1 MREAFTLDTLKGTVK
16 SIIYRNA
23 ENGYSV
29 IEVTDDNG
37 DERTVVGPLPLI
49 TVGERAEFTGDWVEH
64 PAYGPQLKAKE
75 SKTIAPASLSALI
88 SYLGS
93 GLIKGV
99 GEATARDIV
108 STFGMDTLNVLENEP
123 ERLRE
128 VPGIGRLR
136 ANKIAESF
144 AMQKGMREVM
154 LALQEFGITV
164 AQSMKLYNTYGALCI
179 AKLKENPYRLI
190 DDIEGIGF
198 ITADKLA
205 VKAGFEPDS
214 PFRIKAGLKYTLQW
228 ARQEG
233 HTFLPREKLLSVA
246 CQLLHVDTLPAEE
259 MLDELIISGDV
270 LYKLIDNTDA
280 VFLPGMYSAESEC
293 ARRLMGIASRDGMQ
307 LMLGINAQIN
317 ALEKELKI
325 PLAPQQRKAVETAL
339 KNGAMVITGGPGTG
353 KTTILKFI
361 IRLIELM
368 GLDYQLCAPTGRAA
382 KRMSEATGAEA
393 RTIHR
398 MLGYGTSGDRFL
410 YDEDNPLLTDVIIV
424 DEMSMV
430 DVLLMRSLLRA
441 TPSGTHLIMVGDADQ
456 LPPVGPGNVLRD
468 VIASGVVPVIRLTDI
483 FRQAERGMIVENAHR
498 INDGKQPNLF
508 ANADDFRFEEIVGA
522 EQIIRRVI
530 ALCSGKTNKL
540 MTTEPI
546 KDAQVLVP
554 MKKGALGAINLNA
567 RLQAAL
573 NPPSPYKKERK
584 QGEMMLREGDKVMQI
599 KNDYKIPWKRVKS
612 GEEGT
617 GIFNGDLG
625 TIERINLSEQ
635 EVTVLFDDERA
646 AAYDYSML
654 DELNLAYASTVHKS
668 QGSEYPVVIMPI
680 AGGAPQLMTRNLLYT
695 AVTRAREQVIMLGS
709 SKCIYDM
716 VDNNQIRHRYSALK
730 CLLMELDT
738 IVLNGRNHGP
748 TDRDDT

>member
-1 MREAFTLDTLKGTVK
+1 MDKLIGTVK
-16 SIIYRNA
+16 SIIFRNA

-29 IEVTDDNG
+29 IEITDDNG
-37 DERTVVGPLPLI
+37 DERTIVGSLPLV
-49 TVGERAEFTGDWVEH
+49 TVGERAEFTGEWTEH
-64 PAYGPQLKAKE
+64 PTYGPQLRAK
-75 SKTIAPASLSALI
+75 SSQTIAPATLGALI
-88 SYLGS
+88 NYLGS

-108 STFGMDTLNVLENEP
+108 STFGMETLNVLEKEP

-128 VPGIGRLR
+128 VPGIGRIK
-136 ANKIAESF
+136 ASKIALSF
-144 AMQKGMREVM
+144 AMQKGMRDVM
-154 LALQEFGITV
+154 LSLQEFGITV
-164 AQSMKLYNTYGALCI
+164 AQSMKLYNTYGDLCI

-233 HTFLPREKLLSVA
+233 HTFLPRERLISVA
-246 CQLLHVDTLPAEE
+246 CQLLQADELPAEK

-270 LYKLIDNTDA
+270 LYKLIDNVDS

-293 ARRLMGIASRDGMQ
+293 ARRIMNVASRDAMQ
-307 LMLGINAQIN
+307 LMLGLNAQIN

-325 PLAPQQRKAVETAL
+325 PLALQQRKAVETAL
-339 KNGAMVITGGPGTG
+339 KSGAMVITGGPGTG

-361 IRLIELM
+361 IRLLERM

-382 KRMSEATGAEA
+382 KRMSEATGTEA

-398 MLGYGTSGDRFL
+398 MLGYGASGDKFL

-430 DVLLMRSLLRA
+430 DVLLMRALLRA

-468 VIASGVVPVIRLTDI
+468 IIASGVVPVIRLTDI

-498 INDGKQPNLF
+498 INNGKQPDLF
-508 ANADDFRFEEIVGA
+508 AGSEDFCFEEISGA

-530 ALCSGKTNKL
+530 ALNSGKTNKL
-540 MTTEPI
+540 STNEPI
-546 KDAQVLVP
+546 KDVQVLVP
-554 MKKGALGAINLNA
+554 MKKGALGAMNLNS

-573 NPPSPYKKERK
+573 NPPSPAKKERK
-584 QGEMMLREGDKVMQI
+584 QGEVTLREGDKVMQI
-599 KNDYKIPWKRVKS
+599 KNDYKIPWKRTKT

-625 TIERINLSEQ
+625 TVERIDLSEQ

-654 DELNLAYASTVHKS
+654 DELSLAYAATVHKS
-668 QGSEYPVVIMPI
+668 QGSEYPVVIMPL

-695 AVTRAREQVIMLGS
+695 AVTRAREQVYILGS
-709 SKCIYDM
+709 SKCVYDM
-716 VDNNQIRHRYSALK
+716 VNNNQIRRRYSALK

-738 IVLNGRNHGP
+738 IVLDGN
-748 TDRDDT
+748 

>member
-1 MREAFTLDTLKGTVK
+1 MDKLTGTVK
-16 SIIYRNA
+16 SIIFRNA

-29 IEVTDDNG
+29 IEITDDNG
-37 DERTVVGPLPLI
+37 DEHTVVGSLPLV
-49 TVGERAEFTGDWVEH
+49 TVGERAEFTGEWTEH
-64 PAYGPQLKAKE
+64 PTYGPQLKAK
-75 SKTIAPASLSALI
+75 SSQTIAPATLGALI
-88 SYLGS
+88 NYLGS

-108 STFGMDTLNVLENEP
+108 STFGMETLNVLEKEP

-128 VPGIGRLR
+128 VPGIGRIK
-136 ANKIAESF
+136 ASKIALSF
-144 AMQKGMREVM
+144 AMQKGMRDVM
-154 LALQEFGITV
+154 LSLQEFGITV
-164 AQSMKLYNTYGALCI
+164 AQSMKLYNTYGDLCI

-233 HTFLPREKLLSVA
+233 HTFLPRERLISVA
-246 CQLLHVDTLPAEE
+246 CQLLQADELPAEK

-270 LYKLIDNTDA
+270 LYKLIDNVDS

-293 ARRLMGIASRDGMQ
+293 ARRIMSVASRDSMQ
-307 LMLGINAQIN
+307 LMLGLNAQIN

-339 KNGAMVITGGPGTG
+339 KSGAMVITGGPGTG

-361 IRLIELM
+361 IRLLERI

-382 KRMSEATGAEA
+382 KRMSEATGTEA

-398 MLGYGTSGDRFL
+398 MLGYGASGDKFL

-430 DVLLMRSLLRA
+430 DVLLMRALLRA

-468 VIASGVVPVIRLTDI
+468 IIASGVVPVIRLTDI

-498 INDGKQPNLF
+498 INNGKQPDLF
-508 ANADDFRFEEIVGA
+508 AGSDDFCFEEISGA

-530 ALCSGKTNKL
+530 ALNSGKTNKL
-540 MTTEPI
+540 STNEPI
-546 KDAQVLVP
+546 KDVQVLVP
-554 MKKGALGAINLNA
+554 MKKGALGAINLNT

-573 NPPSPYKKERK
+573 NPPSPAKKERK
-584 QGEMMLREGDKVMQI
+584 QGEITLREGDKVMQT
-599 KNDYKIPWKRVKS
+599 KNDYKIPWKRTKT

-625 TIERINLSEQ
+625 TVERIDLSEQ

-654 DELNLAYASTVHKS
+654 DELSLAYAATVHKS
-668 QGSEYPVVIMPI
+668 QGSEYPVVIMPL

-695 AVTRAREQVIMLGS
+695 AVTRAREQVYILGS
-709 SKCIYDM
+709 SKCVYDM
-716 VDNNQIRHRYSALK
+716 VNNNQIRRRYSALK

-738 IVLNGRNHGP
+738 VVLDGN
-748 TDRDDT
+748 

>member
-1 MREAFTLDTLKGTVK
+1 MDKLIGTVK
-16 SIIYRNA
+16 SIIFRNA

-29 IEVTDDNG
+29 IEITDDNG
-37 DERTVVGPLPLI
+37 DERTIVGSLPLV
-49 TVGERAEFTGDWVEH
+49 TVGERAEFTGEWTEH
-64 PAYGPQLKAKE
+64 PTYGPQLRAK
-75 SKTIAPASLSALI
+75 SSQTIAPATLGALI
-88 SYLGS
+88 NYLGS

-108 STFGMDTLNVLENEP
+108 STFGMETLNVLEKEP

-128 VPGIGRLR
+128 VPGIGRIK
-136 ANKIAESF
+136 ASKIALSF
-144 AMQKGMREVM
+144 AMQKGMRDVM
-154 LALQEFGITV
+154 LSLQEFGITV
-164 AQSMKLYNTYGALCI
+164 AQSMKLYNTYGDLCI

-233 HTFLPREKLLSVA
+233 HTFLPRERLISVA
-246 CQLLHVDTLPAEE
+246 CQLLQADELPAEK

-270 LYKLIDNTDA
+270 LYKLIDNVDS

-293 ARRLMGIASRDGMQ
+293 ARRIMNVASRDAMQ
-307 LMLGINAQIN
+307 LMLGLNAQIN

-339 KNGAMVITGGPGTG
+339 KSGAMVITGGPGTG

-361 IRLIELM
+361 IRLLERM

-382 KRMSEATGAEA
+382 KRMSEATGTEA

-398 MLGYGTSGDRFL
+398 MLGYGASGDKFL

-430 DVLLMRSLLRA
+430 DVLLMRALLRA

-468 VIASGVVPVIRLTDI
+468 IIASGVVPVIRLTDI

-498 INDGKQPNLF
+498 INNGKQPDLF
-508 ANADDFRFEEIVGA
+508 AGSEDFCFEEISGA

-530 ALCSGKTNKL
+530 ALNSGKTNKL
-540 MTTEPI
+540 STNEPI
-546 KDAQVLVP
+546 KDVQVLVP
-554 MKKGALGAINLNA
+554 MKKGALGAMNLNS

-573 NPPSPYKKERK
+573 NPPSPAKKERK
-584 QGEMMLREGDKVMQI
+584 QGEVTLREGDKVMQI
-599 KNDYKIPWKRVKS
+599 KNDYKIPWKRTKT

-625 TIERINLSEQ
+625 TVERIDLSEQ

-654 DELNLAYASTVHKS
+654 DELSLAYAATVHKS
-668 QGSEYPVVIMPI
+668 QGSEYPVVIMPL

-695 AVTRAREQVIMLGS
+695 AVTRAREQVYILGS
-709 SKCIYDM
+709 SKCVYDM
-716 VDNNQIRHRYSALK
+716 VNNNQIRRRYSALK

-738 IVLNGRNHGP
+738 IVLDGN
-748 TDRDDT
+748 

>member
-1 MREAFTLDTLKGTVK
+1 MDKLTGTVK
-16 SIIYRNA
+16 SIIFRNA

-29 IEVTDDNG
+29 IEITDDNG
-37 DERTVVGPLPLI
+37 DEHTVVGSLPLV
-49 TVGERAEFTGDWVEH
+49 TVGERAEFTGEWTEH
-64 PAYGPQLKAKE
+64 PTYGPQLKAK
-75 SKTIAPASLSALI
+75 SSQTIAPATLGALI
-88 SYLGS
+88 NYLGS

-108 STFGMDTLNVLENEP
+108 STFGMETLNVLEKEP

-128 VPGIGRLR
+128 VPGIGRIK
-136 ANKIAESF
+136 ASKIALSF
-144 AMQKGMREVM
+144 AMQKGMRDVM
-154 LALQEFGITV
+154 LSLQEFGITV
-164 AQSMKLYNTYGALCI
+164 AQSMKLYNTYGDLCI

-205 VKAGFEPDS
+205 GKAGFEPDS

-233 HTFLPREKLLSVA
+233 HTFLPRERLISVA
-246 CQLLHVDTLPAEE
+246 CQLLQADELPAEK

-270 LYKLIDNTDA
+270 LYKLIDNVDS

-293 ARRLMGIASRDGMQ
+293 ARRIMNVASRDSMQ
-307 LMLGINAQIN
+307 LMLGLNAQIN

-339 KNGAMVITGGPGTG
+339 KSGAMVITGGPGTG

-361 IRLIELM
+361 IRLLERM

-382 KRMSEATGAEA
+382 KRMSEATGTEA

-398 MLGYGTSGDRFL
+398 MLGYGASGDKFL

-430 DVLLMRSLLRA
+430 DVLLMRALLRA

-468 VIASGVVPVIRLTDI
+468 IIASGVVPVIRLTDI

-498 INDGKQPNLF
+498 INNGKQPDLY
-508 ANADDFRFEEIVGA
+508 AGSDDFCFEEISGA

-530 ALCSGKTNKL
+530 ALNSGKTNKL
-540 MTTEPI
+540 STNEPI
-546 KDAQVLVP
+546 KDVQVLVP
-554 MKKGALGAINLNA
+554 MKKGALGAINLNT

-573 NPPSPYKKERK
+573 NPPSPAKKERK
-584 QGEMMLREGDKVMQI
+584 QGEITLREGDKVMQT
-599 KNDYKIPWKRVKS
+599 KNDYKIPWKRTKT

-625 TIERINLSEQ
+625 TVERIDLSEQ

-654 DELNLAYASTVHKS
+654 DELSLAYAATVHKS
-668 QGSEYPVVIMPI
+668 QGSEYPVVIMPL

-695 AVTRAREQVIMLGS
+695 AVTRAREQVYILGS
-709 SKCIYDM
+709 SKCVYDM
-716 VDNNQIRHRYSALK
+716 VNNNQIRRRYSALK

-738 IVLNGRNHGP
+738 VVLDGN
-748 TDRDDT
+748 

>member
-1 MREAFTLDTLKGTVK
+1 MDKLTGTVK
-16 SIIYRNA
+16 SIIFRNA

-29 IEVTDDNG
+29 IEITDDNG
-37 DERTVVGPLPLI
+37 DEHTVVGSLPLV
-49 TVGERAEFTGDWVEH
+49 TVGERAEFTGEWTEH
-64 PAYGPQLKAKE
+64 PTYGPQLKAK
-75 SKTIAPASLSALI
+75 SSQTIAPATLGALI
-88 SYLGS
+88 NYLGS

-108 STFGMDTLNVLENEP
+108 STFGMETLNVLEKEP

-128 VPGIGRLR
+128 VPGIGRIK
-136 ANKIAESF
+136 ASKIALSF
-144 AMQKGMREVM
+144 AMQKGMRDVM
-154 LALQEFGITV
+154 LSLQEFGITV
-164 AQSMKLYNTYGALCI
+164 AQSMKLYNTYGDLCI

-233 HTFLPREKLLSVA
+233 HTFLPRERLISVA
-246 CQLLHVDTLPAEE
+246 CQLLQADELPAEK

-270 LYKLIDNTDA
+270 LYKLIDNVDS

-293 ARRLMGIASRDGMQ
+293 ARRIMSVASRDSMQ
-307 LMLGINAQIN
+307 LMLGLNAQIN

-339 KNGAMVITGGPGTG
+339 KSGAMVITGGPGTG

-361 IRLIELM
+361 IRLLERM

-382 KRMSEATGAEA
+382 KRMSEATGTEA

-398 MLGYGTSGDRFL
+398 MLGYGASGDKFL
-410 YDEDNPLLTDVIIV
+410 YDEDNPLLTDAIIV

-430 DVLLMRSLLRA
+430 DVLLMRALLRA

-468 VIASGVVPVIRLTDI
+468 IIASGVVPVIRLTDI

-498 INDGKQPNLF
+498 INNGKQPDLY
-508 ANADDFRFEEIVGA
+508 AGSDDFCFEEISGA

-530 ALCSGKTNKL
+530 ALNSGKTNKL
-540 MTTEPI
+540 STNEPI
-546 KDAQVLVP
+546 KDVQVLVP
-554 MKKGALGAINLNA
+554 MKKGALGAINLNT

-573 NPPSPYKKERK
+573 NPPSPAKKERK
-584 QGEMMLREGDKVMQI
+584 QGEITLREGDKVMQT
-599 KNDYKIPWKRVKS
+599 KNDYKIPWKRTKT

-625 TIERINLSEQ
+625 TVERIDLSEQ

-654 DELNLAYASTVHKS
+654 DELSLAYAATVHKS
-668 QGSEYPVVIMPI
+668 QGSEYPVVIMPL

-695 AVTRAREQVIMLGS
+695 AVTRAREQVYILGS
-709 SKCIYDM
+709 SKCVYDM
-716 VDNNQIRHRYSALK
+716 VNNNQIRRRYSALK

-738 IVLNGRNHGP
+738 VVLDGN
-748 TDRDDT
+748 

>member
-1 MREAFTLDTLKGTVK
+1 MDKLTGTVK
-16 SIIYRNA
+16 SIIFRNA

-29 IEVTDDNG
+29 IEITDDNG
-37 DERTVVGPLPLI
+37 DERTVVGSLPLV
-49 TVGERAEFTGDWVEH
+49 TVGERAEFTGEWTEH
-64 PAYGPQLKAKE
+64 PTYGPQLKAK
-75 SKTIAPASLSALI
+75 SSQTIAPATLGALI
-88 SYLGS
+88 NYLGS

-108 STFGMDTLNVLENEP
+108 STFGMETLNVLEKEP

-128 VPGIGRLR
+128 VPGIGRIK
-136 ANKIAESF
+136 ASKIALSF
-144 AMQKGMREVM
+144 AMQKGMRDVM
-154 LALQEFGITV
+154 LSLQEFGITV
-164 AQSMKLYNTYGALCI
+164 AQSMKLYNTYGDLCI

-233 HTFLPREKLLSVA
+233 HTFLPRERLISVA
-246 CQLLHVDTLPAEE
+246 CQLLQADELPAEK

-270 LYKLIDNTDA
+270 LYKLIDNVDS

-293 ARRLMGIASRDGMQ
+293 ARGIMSVASRDSMQ
-307 LMLGINAQIN
+307 LMLGLNAQIN

-339 KNGAMVITGGPGTG
+339 KSGAMVITGGPGTG

-361 IRLIELM
+361 IRLLERM

-382 KRMSEATGAEA
+382 KRMSEATGTEA

-398 MLGYGTSGDRFL
+398 MLGYGASGDKFL

-430 DVLLMRSLLRA
+430 DVLLMRALLRA

-468 VIASGVVPVIRLTDI
+468 IIASGVVPVIRLTDI

-498 INDGKQPNLF
+498 INNGKQPDLY
-508 ANADDFRFEEIVGA
+508 AGSDDFCFEEISGA

-530 ALCSGKTNKL
+530 ALNSGKTNKL
-540 MTTEPI
+540 STNEPI
-546 KDAQVLVP
+546 KDVQVLVP
-554 MKKGALGAINLNA
+554 MKKGALGAINLNT

-573 NPPSPYKKERK
+573 NPPSPAKKERK
-584 QGEMMLREGDKVMQI
+584 QGEITLREGDKVMQT
-599 KNDYKIPWKRVKS
+599 KNDYKIPWKRTKT

-625 TIERINLSEQ
+625 TVERIDLSEQ

-654 DELNLAYASTVHKS
+654 DELSLAYAATVHKS
-668 QGSEYPVVIMPI
+668 QGSEYPVVIMPL

-695 AVTRAREQVIMLGS
+695 AVTRAREQVYILGS
-709 SKCIYDM
+709 SKCVYDM
-716 VDNNQIRHRYSALK
+716 VNNNQIRRRYSALK

-738 IVLNGRNHGP
+738 VVLDGN
-748 TDRDDT
+748 

>member
-1 MREAFTLDTLKGTVK
+1 MHMLMHHISKDCLSLTRFLERLCLTTPYMIEWPWHMREAFTLDTLKGTVK

-64 PAYGPQLKAKE
+64 PAYGPQLKAKG

-108 STFGMDTLNVLENEP
+108 STFGMDALNVLENEP

-246 CQLLHVDTLPAEE
+246 CQLLHVDTLP
-259 MLDELIISGDV
+259 
-270 LYKLIDNTDA
+270 
-280 VFLPGMYSAESEC
+280 P
-293 ARRLMGIASRDGMQ
+293 RRCLM
-307 LMLGINAQIN
+307 
-317 ALEKELKI
+317 
-325 PLAPQQRKAVETAL
+325 
-339 KNGAMVITGGPGTG
+339 
-353 KTTILKFI
+353 
-361 IRLIELM
+361 
-368 GLDYQLCAPTGRAA
+368 
-382 KRMSEATGAEA
+382 
-393 RTIHR
+393 
-398 MLGYGTSGDRFL
+398 
-410 YDEDNPLLTDVIIV
+410 
-424 DEMSMV
+424 
-430 DVLLMRSLLRA
+430 SLSFRA
-441 TPSGTHLIMVGDADQ
+441 T
-456 LPPVGPGNVLRD
+456 
-468 VIASGVVPVIRLTDI
+468 
-483 FRQAERGMIVENAHR
+483 
-498 INDGKQPNLF
+498 
-508 ANADDFRFEEIVGA
+508 
-522 EQIIRRVI
+522 
-530 ALCSGKTNKL
+530 C
-540 MTTEPI
+540 
-546 KDAQVLVP
+546 
-554 MKKGALGAINLNA
+554 
-567 RLQAAL
+567 
-573 NPPSPYKKERK
+573 
-584 QGEMMLREGDKVMQI
+584 
-599 KNDYKIPWKRVKS
+599 
-612 GEEGT
+612 
-617 GIFNGDLG
+617 
-625 TIERINLSEQ
+625 
-635 EVTVLFDDERA
+635 
-646 AAYDYSML
+646 
-654 DELNLAYASTVHKS
+654 
-668 QGSEYPVVIMPI
+668 
-680 AGGAPQLMTRNLLYT
+680 
-695 AVTRAREQVIMLGS
+695 
-709 SKCIYDM
+709 CI
-716 VDNNQIRHRYSALK
+716 S
-730 CLLMELDT
+730 
-738 IVLNGRNHGP
+738 
-748 TDRDDT
+748 

>member
-1 MREAFTLDTLKGTVK
+1 MDTLTGTVK
-16 SIIYRNA
+16 SIIFRNA
-23 ENGYSV
+23 ENGYTV
-29 IEVTDDNG
+29 LEIEDEAGN
-37 DERTVVGPLPLI
+37 ERTVVGPLPLI
-49 TVGERAEFTGDWVEH
+49 TVGERAEFTGVWAEH
-64 PAYGPQLKAKE
+64 PAYGPQFKALGN
-75 SKTIAPASLSALI
+75 KTLAPSTLGALI
-88 SYLGS
+88 NYLGS

-99 GEATARDIV
+99 GATTARDIV
-108 STFGMDTLNVLENEP
+108 ATFGMDTLNVFENEP
-123 ERLRE
+123 DRLRE
-128 VPGIGRLR
+128 VPGIGRLKAAR
-136 ANKIAESF
+136 IAESF
-144 AMQKGMREVM
+144 AAQKGMRNVM

-164 AQSMKLYNTYGALCI
+164 SQSIRLYNTYGELCF

-205 VKAGFEPDS
+205 IKAGIEPDS

-233 HTFLPREKLLSVA
+233 HTFLPREKLLEVA
-246 CQLLHVDTLPAEE
+246 RQLLQAEALRAEE

-270 LYKLIDNTDA
+270 IYKLIDNTDA

-293 ARRLMGIASRDGMQ
+293 ARRLMSIAAREGMQ
-307 LMLGINAQIN
+307 LLLGINAQIN
-317 ALEKELKI
+317 ALEKEFKVS
-325 PLAPQQRKAVETAL
+325 LAPQQRRAVETAL
-339 KNGAMVITGGPGTG
+339 KSGAMIITGGPGTG

-361 IRLIELM
+361 IRIIERM

-398 MLGYGTSGDRFL
+398 MLGYGASGDRFL
-410 YDEDNPLLTDVIIV
+410 YDEDNPLLTDIIIV

-430 DVLLMRSLLRA
+430 DVMLMRALLRA

-468 VIASGVVPVIRLTDI
+468 VIASGIVPVIRLTDI
-483 FRQAERGMIVENAHR
+483 FRQADRGMIVENAHR
-498 INDGKQPNLF
+498 INNGKQPELF
-508 ANADDFRFEEIVGA
+508 AAASDFRFEEITGA
-522 EQIIRRVI
+522 ENIIRRVI
-530 ALCSGKTNKL
+530 GLCSGATNKL
-540 MTTEPI
+540 LTNEPL

-554 MKKGALGAINLNA
+554 MKKGALGTANLNA

-573 NPPSPYKKERK
+573 NPPAPSKKERK
-584 QGEMMLREGDKVMQI
+584 HGDIVLREGDKVMQI
-599 KNDYKIPWKRVKS
+599 KNDYKIPWKRTS
-612 GEEGT
+612 TAEEGT

-625 TIERINLSEQ
+625 TIERIDLAEQ

-654 DELNLAYASTVHKS
+654 EELNLAYASTVHKS
-668 QGSEYPVVIMPI
+668 QGSEYPVVIMPV
-680 AGGAPQLMTRNLLYT
+680 AGGAPQLMARNLLYT
-695 AVTRAREQVIMLGS
+695 AVTRAREQVFMLGS

-716 VDNNQIRHRYSALK
+716 VNNNQIRRRYSALK
-730 CLLMELDT
+730 CMLMELDSIT
-738 IVLNGRNHGP
+738 LGG
-748 TDRDDT
+748 DAQ

>member
-1 MREAFTLDTLKGTVK
+1 MDKLTGTVK
-16 SIIYRNA
+16 SIIFRNA

-29 IEVTDDNG
+29 IEITDDNG
-37 DERTVVGPLPLI
+37 DERTVVGSLPLV
-49 TVGERAEFTGDWVEH
+49 TVGERAEFTGEWTEH
-64 PAYGPQLKAKE
+64 PTYGPQLKAK
-75 SKTIAPASLSALI
+75 SSQTIAPATLGALI
-88 SYLGS
+88 NYLGS

-108 STFGMDTLNVLENEP
+108 STFGMETLNVLEKEP

-128 VPGIGRLR
+128 VPGIGRIK
-136 ANKIAESF
+136 ASKIALSF
-144 AMQKGMREVM
+144 AMQKGMRDVM
-154 LALQEFGITV
+154 LSLQEFGITV
-164 AQSMKLYNTYGALCI
+164 AQSMKLYNTYGDLCI

-233 HTFLPREKLLSVA
+233 HTFLPRERLISVA
-246 CQLLHVDTLPAEE
+246 CQLLQADELPAEK

-270 LYKLIDNTDA
+270 LYKLIDNVDS

-293 ARRLMGIASRDGMQ
+293 ARRIMSVASRNSMQ
-307 LMLGINAQIN
+307 LMLGLNAQIN

-339 KNGAMVITGGPGTG
+339 KSGAMVITGGPGTG

-361 IRLIELM
+361 IRLLERM

-382 KRMSEATGAEA
+382 KRMSEATGTEA

-398 MLGYGTSGDRFL
+398 MLGYGASGDKFL

-430 DVLLMRSLLRA
+430 DVLLMRALLRA

-468 VIASGVVPVIRLTDI
+468 IIASGVVPVIRLTDI

-498 INDGKQPNLF
+498 INNGKQPDLY
-508 ANADDFRFEEIVGA
+508 AGSDDFCFEEISGA

-530 ALCSGKTNKL
+530 ALNSGKTNKL
-540 MTTEPI
+540 STNEPI
-546 KDAQVLVP
+546 KDVQVLVP
-554 MKKGALGAINLNA
+554 MKKGALGAINLNT

-573 NPPSPYKKERK
+573 NPPSLAKKERK
-584 QGEMMLREGDKVMQI
+584 QGEITLREGDKVMQT
-599 KNDYKIPWKRVKS
+599 KNDYKIPWKRTKT

-625 TIERINLSEQ
+625 TVERIDLSEQ

-654 DELNLAYASTVHKS
+654 DELSLAYAATVHKS
-668 QGSEYPVVIMPI
+668 QGSEYPVVIMPL

-695 AVTRAREQVIMLGS
+695 AVTRAREQVYILGS
-709 SKCIYDM
+709 SKCVYDM
-716 VDNNQIRHRYSALK
+716 VNNNQIRRRYSALK

-738 IVLNGRNHGP
+738 VVLDGN
-748 TDRDDT
+748 

>member
-1 MREAFTLDTLKGTVK
+1 MDKLTGTVK
-16 SIIYRNA
+16 SIIFRNA

-29 IEVTDDNG
+29 IEITDDNG
-37 DERTVVGPLPLI
+37 DEHTVVGSLPLV
-49 TVGERAEFTGDWVEH
+49 TVGERAEFTGEWMEH
-64 PAYGPQLKAKE
+64 PTYGPQLKAK
-75 SKTIAPASLSALI
+75 SSQTIAPATLGALI
-88 SYLGS
+88 NYLGS

-108 STFGMDTLNVLENEP
+108 STFGMETLNVLEKEP

-128 VPGIGRLR
+128 VPGIGRIK
-136 ANKIAESF
+136 ASKIALSF
-144 AMQKGMREVM
+144 AMQKGMRDVM
-154 LALQEFGITV
+154 LSLQEFGITV
-164 AQSMKLYNTYGALCI
+164 AQSMKLYNTYGDLCI

-233 HTFLPREKLLSVA
+233 HTFLPRERLISVA
-246 CQLLHVDTLPAEE
+246 CQLLQADELPAEK

-270 LYKLIDNTDA
+270 LYKLIDNVDS

-293 ARRLMGIASRDGMQ
+293 AHRIMNVASRDSMQ
-307 LMLGINAQIN
+307 LMLGLNAQIN

-339 KNGAMVITGGPGTG
+339 KSGAMVITGGPGTG

-361 IRLIELM
+361 IRLLERM

-382 KRMSEATGAEA
+382 KRMSEATGTEA

-398 MLGYGTSGDRFL
+398 MLGYGASGDKFL

-430 DVLLMRSLLRA
+430 DVLLMRALLRA

-468 VIASGVVPVIRLTDI
+468 IIASGVVPVIRLTDI

-498 INDGKQPNLF
+498 INNGKQPDLF
-508 ANADDFRFEEIVGA
+508 AGSDDFCFEEISGA

-530 ALCSGKTNKL
+530 ALNSGKTNKL
-540 MTTEPI
+540 STNEPI
-546 KDAQVLVP
+546 KDVQVLVP
-554 MKKGALGAINLNA
+554 MKKGALGAINLNT

-573 NPPSPYKKERK
+573 NPPSPAKKERK
-584 QGEMMLREGDKVMQI
+584 QGEITLREGDKVMQT
-599 KNDYKIPWKRVKS
+599 KNDYKIPWKRTKT

-617 GIFNGDLG
+617 GVFNGDLG
-625 TIERINLSEQ
+625 TVERIDLSEQ

-654 DELNLAYASTVHKS
+654 DELSLAYAATVHKS
-668 QGSEYPVVIMPI
+668 QGSEYPVVIMPL

-695 AVTRAREQVIMLGS
+695 AVTRAREQVYILGS
-709 SKCIYDM
+709 SKCVYDM
-716 VDNNQIRHRYSALK
+716 VNNNQIRRRYSALK

-738 IVLNGRNHGP
+738 VVLDGK
-748 TDRDDT
+748 

>member
-1 MREAFTLDTLKGTVK
+1 LDKLTGTVK
-16 SIIYRNA
+16 SIIFRNA

-29 IEVTDDNG
+29 IEITDDNG
-37 DERTVVGPLPLI
+37 DEHTVVGSLPLV
-49 TVGERAEFTGDWVEH
+49 TVGERAEFTGEWTEH
-64 PAYGPQLKAKE
+64 PTYGPQLKAK
-75 SKTIAPASLSALI
+75 SSQTIAPATLGALI
-88 SYLGS
+88 NYLGS

-108 STFGMDTLNVLENEP
+108 STFGMETLNVLEKEP

-128 VPGIGRLR
+128 VPGIGRIK
-136 ANKIAESF
+136 ASKIALSF
-144 AMQKGMREVM
+144 AMQKGMRDVM
-154 LALQEFGITV
+154 LSLQEFGITV
-164 AQSMKLYNTYGALCI
+164 AQSMKLYNTYGDLCI

-233 HTFLPREKLLSVA
+233 HTFLPRERLISVA
-246 CQLLHVDTLPAEE
+246 CQLLQADELPAEK

-270 LYKLIDNTDA
+270 LYKLIDNVDS

-293 ARRLMGIASRDGMQ
+293 AHRIMNVASRDSMQ
-307 LMLGINAQIN
+307 LMLGLNAQIN

-339 KNGAMVITGGPGTG
+339 KSGAMVITGGPGTG

-361 IRLIELM
+361 IRLLERM

-382 KRMSEATGAEA
+382 KRMSEATGTEA

-398 MLGYGTSGDRFL
+398 MLGYGASGDKFL

-430 DVLLMRSLLRA
+430 DVLLMRALLRA

-468 VIASGVVPVIRLTDI
+468 IIASGVVPVIRLTDI

-498 INDGKQPNLF
+498 INNGKQPDLF
-508 ANADDFRFEEIVGA
+508 AGSDDFCFEEISGA

-530 ALCSGKTNKL
+530 ALNSGKTNKL
-540 MTTEPI
+540 STNEPI
-546 KDAQVLVP
+546 KDVQVLVP
-554 MKKGALGAINLNA
+554 MKKGALGAINLNT

-573 NPPSPYKKERK
+573 NPPSPAKKERK
-584 QGEMMLREGDKVMQI
+584 QGEITLREGDKVMQT
-599 KNDYKIPWKRVKS
+599 KNDYKIPWKRTKT

-625 TIERINLSEQ
+625 TVERIDLSEQ

-654 DELNLAYASTVHKS
+654 DELSLAYAATVHKS
-668 QGSEYPVVIMPI
+668 QGSEYPVVIMPL

-695 AVTRAREQVIMLGS
+695 AVTRAREQVYILGS
-709 SKCIYDM
+709 SKCVYDM
-716 VDNNQIRHRYSALK
+716 VNNNQIRRRYSALK

-738 IVLNGRNHGP
+738 V
-748 TDRDDT
+748 

>member
-1 MREAFTLDTLKGTVK
+1 MDKLTGTVK
-16 SIIYRNA
+16 SIIFRNA

-29 IEVTDDNG
+29 IEITDDNG
-37 DERTVVGPLPLI
+37 DEHTVVGSLPLV
-49 TVGERAEFTGDWVEH
+49 TVGERAEFTGEWTEH
-64 PAYGPQLKAKE
+64 PTYGPQLKAK
-75 SKTIAPASLSALI
+75 SSQTIAPATLGALI
-88 SYLGS
+88 NYLGS

-108 STFGMDTLNVLENEP
+108 STFGMETLNVLEKEP

-128 VPGIGRLR
+128 VPGIGRIK
-136 ANKIAESF
+136 ASKIALSF
-144 AMQKGMREVM
+144 AMQKGMRDVM
-154 LALQEFGITV
+154 LSLQEFGITV
-164 AQSMKLYNTYGALCI
+164 AQSMKLYNTYGDLCI

-233 HTFLPREKLLSVA
+233 HTFLPRERLISVA
-246 CQLLHVDTLPAEE
+246 CQLLQADELPAEK

-270 LYKLIDNTDA
+270 LYKLIDNVDS

-293 ARRLMGIASRDGMQ
+293 ARRIMSVASSNSMQ
-307 LMLGINAQIN
+307 LMLGLNAQIN

-339 KNGAMVITGGPGTG
+339 KSGAMVITGGPGTG

-361 IRLIELM
+361 IRLLERM

-382 KRMSEATGAEA
+382 KRMSEATCTEA

-398 MLGYGTSGDRFL
+398 MLGYGASGDKFL

-430 DVLLMRSLLRA
+430 DVLLMRALLRA

-468 VIASGVVPVIRLTDI
+468 IIASGVVPVIRLTDI

-498 INDGKQPNLF
+498 INNGKQPDLY
-508 ANADDFRFEEIVGA
+508 AGSDDFCFEEISGA

-530 ALCSGKTNKL
+530 ALNSGKTNKL
-540 MTTEPI
+540 STNEPI
-546 KDAQVLVP
+546 KDVQVLVP
-554 MKKGALGAINLNA
+554 MKKGALGAINLNT

-573 NPPSPYKKERK
+573 NPPSPAKKERK
-584 QGEMMLREGDKVMQI
+584 QGEITLREGDKVMQT
-599 KNDYKIPWKRVKS
+599 KNDYKIPWKRTKT

-625 TIERINLSEQ
+625 TVERIDLSEQ

-654 DELNLAYASTVHKS
+654 DELSLAYAATVHKS
-668 QGSEYPVVIMPI
+668 QGSEYPVVIMPL

-695 AVTRAREQVIMLGS
+695 AVTRAREQVYILGS
-709 SKCIYDM
+709 SKCVYDM
-716 VDNNQIRHRYSALK
+716 VNNNQIRRRYSALK

-738 IVLNGRNHGP
+738 VVLDGN
-748 TDRDDT
+748 

>member
-1 MREAFTLDTLKGTVK
+1 MDKLIGTVK
-16 SIIYRNA
+16 SIIFRNA

-29 IEVTDDNG
+29 IEITDDNG
-37 DERTVVGPLPLI
+37 DERTIVGSLPLV
-49 TVGERAEFTGDWVEH
+49 TVGERAEFTGEWTEH
-64 PAYGPQLKAKE
+64 PTYGPQLRAK
-75 SKTIAPASLSALI
+75 SSQTIAPATLGALI
-88 SYLGS
+88 NYLGS

-108 STFGMDTLNVLENEP
+108 STFGMETLNVLEKEP

-128 VPGIGRLR
+128 VPGIGRIK
-136 ANKIAESF
+136 ASKIALSF
-144 AMQKGMREVM
+144 AMQKGMRDVM
-154 LALQEFGITV
+154 LSLQEFGITV
-164 AQSMKLYNTYGALCI
+164 AQSMKLYNTYGDLCI

-233 HTFLPREKLLSVA
+233 HTFLPRERLISVA
-246 CQLLHVDTLPAEE
+246 CQLLQADELPAEK

-270 LYKLIDNTDA
+270 LYKLIDNVDS

-293 ARRLMGIASRDGMQ
+293 ARRIMNVASRDAMQ
-307 LMLGINAQIN
+307 LMLGLNAQIN

-339 KNGAMVITGGPGTG
+339 KSGAMVITGGPGTG

-361 IRLIELM
+361 IRLLERM

-382 KRMSEATGAEA
+382 KRMSEATGTEA

-398 MLGYGTSGDRFL
+398 MLGYGASGDKFL

-430 DVLLMRSLLRA
+430 DVLLMRALLRA

-468 VIASGVVPVIRLTDI
+468 IIASGVVPVIRLTDI

-498 INDGKQPNLF
+498 INNGKQPDLF
-508 ANADDFRFEEIVGA
+508 AGSEDFCFEEISGA

-530 ALCSGKTNKL
+530 ALNSGKTNKL
-540 MTTEPI
+540 STNEPI
-546 KDAQVLVP
+546 KDVQVLVP
-554 MKKGALGAINLNA
+554 MKKGALGAMNLNS

-573 NPPSPYKKERK
+573 NPPSPAKKERK
-584 QGEMMLREGDKVMQI
+584 QGEVTLREGDKVMQI
-599 KNDYKIPWKRVKS
+599 KNDYKIPWKRTKT

-625 TIERINLSEQ
+625 TVERIDLSEQ

-654 DELNLAYASTVHKS
+654 DELSLAYAATVHKS
-668 QGSEYPVVIMPI
+668 QGSEYPVVIMPL

-695 AVTRAREQVIMLGS
+695 AVTRAREQVYILGS
-709 SKCIYDM
+709 SKCVYDM
-716 VDNNQIRHRYSALK
+716 VNNNQIRRRYSALK

-738 IVLNGRNHGP
+738 IVLDSN
-748 TDRDDT
+748 

>member
-1 MREAFTLDTLKGTVK
+1 LDKLTGTVK
-16 SIIYRNA
+16 SIIFRNA

-29 IEVTDDNG
+29 IEITDDNG
-37 DERTVVGPLPLI
+37 DEHTVVGSLPLV
-49 TVGERAEFTGDWVEH
+49 TVGERAEFTGEWMEH
-64 PAYGPQLKAKE
+64 PTYGPQLKAK
-75 SKTIAPASLSALI
+75 SSQTIAPATLGALI
-88 SYLGS
+88 NYLGS

-108 STFGMDTLNVLENEP
+108 STFGMETLNVLEKEP

-128 VPGIGRLR
+128 VPGIGRIK
-136 ANKIAESF
+136 ASKIALSF
-144 AMQKGMREVM
+144 AMQKGMRDVM
-154 LALQEFGITV
+154 LSLQEFGITV
-164 AQSMKLYNTYGALCI
+164 AQSMKLYNTYGDLCI

-233 HTFLPREKLLSVA
+233 HTFLPRERLISVA
-246 CQLLHVDTLPAEE
+246 CQLLQADELPAEK

-270 LYKLIDNTDA
+270 LYKLIDNVDS

-293 ARRLMGIASRDGMQ
+293 AHRIMNVASRDSMQ
-307 LMLGINAQIN
+307 LMLGLNAQIN

-339 KNGAMVITGGPGTG
+339 KSGAMVITGGPGTG

-361 IRLIELM
+361 IRLLERM

-382 KRMSEATGAEA
+382 KRMSEATGTEA

-398 MLGYGTSGDRFL
+398 MLGYGASGDKFL

-430 DVLLMRSLLRA
+430 DVLLMRALLRA

-468 VIASGVVPVIRLTDI
+468 IIASGVVPVIRLTDI

-498 INDGKQPNLF
+498 INNGKQPDLF
-508 ANADDFRFEEIVGA
+508 AGSDDFCFEEISGA

-530 ALCSGKTNKL
+530 ALNSGKTNKL
-540 MTTEPI
+540 STNEPI
-546 KDAQVLVP
+546 KDVQVLVP
-554 MKKGALGAINLNA
+554 MKKGALGAINLNT

-573 NPPSPYKKERK
+573 NPPSPAKKERK
-584 QGEMMLREGDKVMQI
+584 QGEITLREGDKVMQT
-599 KNDYKIPWKRVKS
+599 KNDYKIPWKRTKT

-617 GIFNGDLG
+617 GVFNGDLG
-625 TIERINLSEQ
+625 TVERIDLSEQ

-654 DELNLAYASTVHKS
+654 DELSLAYAATVHKS
-668 QGSEYPVVIMPI
+668 QGSEYPVVIMPL

-695 AVTRAREQVIMLGS
+695 AVTRAREQVYILGS
-709 SKCIYDM
+709 SKCVYDM
-716 VDNNQIRHRYSALK
+716 VNNNQIRRRYSALK

-738 IVLNGRNHGP
+738 VVLDGK
-748 TDRDDT
+748 

>member
-1 MREAFTLDTLKGTVK
+1 MDTLKGTVK

-49 TVGERAEFTGDWVEH
+49 TIGERAEFTGDWVEH
-64 PAYGPQLKAKE
+64 PAYGPQLKAKG
-75 SKTIAPASLSALI
+75 SKTIAPATLSALI
-88 SYLGS
+88 NYLGC

-108 STFGMDTLNVLENEP
+108 STFGMDTLSVLENEP

-154 LALQEFGITV
+154 LSLQEFGITV

-307 LMLGINAQIN
+307 LMLGINAQIK
-317 ALEKELKI
+317 ALEKELRI

-361 IRLIELM
+361 IRLIERM

-382 KRMSEATGAEA
+382 KRMSEATGSEA

-441 TPSGTHLIMVGDADQ
+441 TPSRI
-456 LPPVGPGNVLRD
+456 REK
-468 VIASGVVPVIRLTDI
+468 IRLLAVIYT
-483 FRQAERGMIVENAHR
+483 V
-498 INDGKQPNLF
+498 
-508 ANADDFRFEEIVGA
+508 
-522 EQIIRRVI
+522 RVFNYHA
-530 ALCSGKTNKL
+530 ALCLAEYISKPNNRHNAAGNNIPQYIARPASSLIFSRMRTISGL
-540 MTTEPI
+540 
-546 KDAQVLVP
+546 
-554 MKKGALGAINLNA
+554 KK
-567 RLQAAL
+567 
-573 NPPSPYKKERK
+573 
-584 QGEMMLREGDKVMQI
+584 
-599 KNDYKIPWKRVKS
+599 
-612 GEEGT
+612 
-617 GIFNGDLG
+617 
-625 TIERINLSEQ
+625 
-635 EVTVLFDDERA
+635 
-646 AAYDYSML
+646 
-654 DELNLAYASTVHKS
+654 
-668 QGSEYPVVIMPI
+668 
-680 AGGAPQLMTRNLLYT
+680 
-695 AVTRAREQVIMLGS
+695 
-709 SKCIYDM
+709 
-716 VDNNQIRHRYSALK
+716 
-730 CLLMELDT
+730 
-738 IVLNGRNHGP
+738 
-748 TDRDDT
+748 

>member
-1 MREAFTLDTLKGTVK
+1 MDNLTGTVK
-16 SIIYRNA
+16 SIIFRNA

-29 IEVTDDNG
+29 IEITDDNG
-37 DERTVVGPLPLI
+37 DEHTVVGSLPLV
-49 TVGERAEFTGDWVEH
+49 TVGERAEFTGEWTEH
-64 PAYGPQLKAKE
+64 PTYGPQLKAK
-75 SKTIAPASLSALI
+75 SSQTIAPATLGALI
-88 SYLGS
+88 NYLGS

-108 STFGMDTLNVLENEP
+108 STFGMETLNVLEKEP

-128 VPGIGRLR
+128 VPGIGRIK
-136 ANKIAESF
+136 ASKIALSF
-144 AMQKGMREVM
+144 AMQKGMRDVM
-154 LALQEFGITV
+154 LSLQEFGITV
-164 AQSMKLYNTYGALCI
+164 AQSMKLYNTYGDLCI

-233 HTFLPREKLLSVA
+233 HTFLPRERLISVA
-246 CQLLHVDTLPAEE
+246 CQLLQADELPAEK

-270 LYKLIDNTDA
+270 LYKLIDNVDS

-293 ARRLMGIASRDGMQ
+293 ARRIMSVASRDSMQ
-307 LMLGINAQIN
+307 LMLGLNAQIN

-339 KNGAMVITGGPGTG
+339 KSGAMVITGGPGTG

-361 IRLIELM
+361 IRLLERM

-382 KRMSEATGAEA
+382 KRMSEATGTEA

-398 MLGYGTSGDRFL
+398 MLGYGASGDKFL

-430 DVLLMRSLLRA
+430 DVLLMRALLRA

-468 VIASGVVPVIRLTDI
+468 IIASGVVPVIRLTDI

-498 INDGKQPNLF
+498 INNGKQPDLF
-508 ANADDFRFEEIVGA
+508 AGSDDFCFEEISGA

-530 ALCSGKTNKL
+530 ALNSGKTNKL
-540 MTTEPI
+540 STNEPI
-546 KDAQVLVP
+546 KDVQVLVP
-554 MKKGALGAINLNA
+554 MKKGALGAINLNT

-573 NPPSPYKKERK
+573 NPPSLAKKERK
-584 QGEMMLREGDKVMQI
+584 QGEITLREGDKVMQT
-599 KNDYKIPWKRVKS
+599 KNDYKIPWKRTKT

-625 TIERINLSEQ
+625 TVERIDLSEQ

-654 DELNLAYASTVHKS
+654 DELSLAYAATVHKS
-668 QGSEYPVVIMPI
+668 QGSEYPVIIMPL

-695 AVTRAREQVIMLGS
+695 AVTRAREQVYILGS
-709 SKCIYDM
+709 SKCVYDM
-716 VDNNQIRHRYSALK
+716 VNNNQIRRRYSALK

-738 IVLNGRNHGP
+738 VVLDGNRYEPNK
-748 TDRDDT
+748 

>member
-1 MREAFTLDTLKGTVK
+1 MDTLKGTVK

-49 TVGERAEFTGDWVEH
+49 TIGERAEFTGDWVEH
-64 PAYGPQLKAKE
+64 PAYGPQLKAKG

-325 PLAPQQRKAVETAL
+325 PLAPQLSPSQNAQKYYKRYNKAKNAEIEAAKQIENAKNDLEYLESTLAAIETSDTESDLNAIRAELIAEGYLNRKFNPKKQKQNASKPMHFVSSDGFDIYVGKNNTQNDYLTL
-339 KNGAMVITGGPGTG
+339 KFANSSDLWFHTKNIHGSHTIIKLGLDKDVP
-353 KTTILKFI
+353 KTTITEAA
-361 IRLIELM
+361 ELAA
-368 GLDYQLCAPTGRAA
+368 YYSKGRD
-382 KRMSEATGAEA
+382 S
-393 RTIHR
+393 
-398 MLGYGTSGDRFL
+398 S
-410 YDEDNPLLTDVIIV
+410 
-424 DEMSMV
+424 
-430 DVLLMRSLLRA
+430 
-441 TPSGTHLIMVGDADQ
+441 Q
-456 LPPVGPGNVLRD
+456 
-468 VIASGVVPVIRLTDI
+468 VPV
-483 FRQAERGMIVENAHR
+483 
-498 INDGKQPNLF
+498 
-508 ANADDFRFEEIVGA
+508 DF
-522 EQIIRRVI
+522 
-530 ALCSGKTNKL
+530 T
-540 MTTEPI
+540 
-546 KDAQVLVP
+546 
-554 MKKGALGAINLNA
+554 
-567 RLQAAL
+567 
-573 NPPSPYKKERK
+573 
-584 QGEMMLREGDKVMQI
+584 QI
-599 KNDYKIPWKRVKS
+599 KNVKKP
-612 GEEGT
+612 
-617 GIFNGDLG
+617 NGAKPG
-625 TIERINLSEQ
+625 MVI
-635 EVTVLFDDERA
+635 
-646 AAYDYSML
+646 YDYYNTIYVTPK
-654 DELNLAYASTVHKS
+654 ELKN
-668 QGSEYPVVIMPI
+668 E
-680 AGGAPQLMTRNLLYT
+680 
-695 AVTRAREQVIMLGS
+695 
-709 SKCIYDM
+709 
-716 VDNNQIRHRYSALK
+716 
-730 CLLMELDT
+730 
-738 IVLNGRNHGP
+738 
-748 TDRDDT
+748 